1 MPSMPNS
8 VKPAETVLT
17 KTAIFICGPTAV
29 GKTDV
34 SITLAQDL
42 QTEIIS
48 FDSRQFFKEL
58 QIGAAPPS
66 REELDLAK
74 HHLVGHLSVKEE
86 YSAGDFERDALKILD
101 KVFEKKDT
109 AILVGGSGMYMKALA
124 EGFDEMPEIPTEVRE
139 RLKHK
144 LQNEG
149 LESLSSQLK
158 TADPTY
164 HAQVD
169 LHNPQ
174 RVIRALEI
182 IETTGQPY
190 SQFRKGEK
198 AKRHFNI
205 LKIGITLPREE
216 LYERINLRVDKMIEA
231 GLEEEVRSLL
241 PFREKNS
248 MQTVGYREYIRY
260 FDGEWNK
267 ETAISEIKK
276 NSRRYAKRQ
285 MTWFNR
291 DKEIRWFEPKDLEEM
306 KKYVLENMKYE

>member
-66 REELDLAK
+66 REDLDLAK

-101 KVFEKKDT
+101 KIFEKKDT

-124 EGFDEMPEIPTEVRE
+124 EGFDEMPEIPKEVRE

-205 LKIGITLPREE
+205 LKVGITLPREE
-216 LYERINLRVDKMIEA
+216 LYERINLRVDNMIEA

-248 MQTVGYREYIRY
+248 MQTVGYREFIRY
-260 FDGEWNK
+260 FDGEWDK

-291 DKEIRWFEPKDLEEM
+291 DKEIKWFEPKDVEEIR
-306 KKYVLENMKYE
+306 KYILENMKYE